1 MKSIDENNRILEN
14 MELLLKSIDYQLGR
28 LLQILSMPME
38 KEEKKEHVTGG
49 KVPEMVTIKE
59 ASIRTGL
66 SYDFLRKQCL
76 KDSLAHIRVG
86 NGKFLINFDL
96 LVEQMSTIRGVRKE
110 ENCDGI

>member
-1 MKSIDENNRILEN
+1 MKSIDENNRTLEN
-14 MELLLKSIDYQLGR
+14 IELLLKSIDYQLGR
-28 LLQILSMPME
+28 LLQILSMSTE
-38 KEEKKEHVTGG
+38 IEEKKEQITGG
-49 KVPEMVTIKE
+49 KIPEMVTIKE
-59 ASIRTGL
+59 ASLRTGL

-76 KDSLAHIRVG
+76 KGNMAHIRVG